1 MSGRSNLAGG
11 DMHIAYKLAV
21 LIASFSFLVT
31 CAASAQMNGFS
42 TNNFGGA
49 TIHGTPPSVTSFG
62 FGGRPGFHGVPP
74 SVTSLNFGNVP
85 FSHPRFGL
93 GPKRVGVHN
102 HFRNGFFP
110 YFSGGY
116 YIPYAYD
123 YADPGYTFA
132 DTGVDDSMEENY
144 QGGPTIFD
152 RRRPGMP
159 DYARP
164 RSDDDYRAELN
175 AEQQKAPQPGGQEP
189 VAEQPSTV
197 LIFKDGHELE
207 VKNYA
212 IVGATL
218 YDLSDGR
225 ARKVE
230 LAQLDLPATVK
241 HNDDRGVSF
250 QLPAGTKLN

>member
-1 MSGRSNLAGG
+1 MHSGC
-11 DMHIAYKLAV
+11 KLAV
-21 LIASFSFLVT
+21 LIASFSFLAT
-31 CAASAQMNGFS
+31 SAAYAQMNRFS
-42 TNNFGGA
+42 TTNFGGA

-85 FSHPRFGL
+85 FSGPRLVFRPGDVVFRHPRHL
-93 GPKRVGVHN
+93 
-102 HFRNGFFP
+102 RNGFFP
-110 YFSGGY
+110 FFSAGY

-123 YADPGYTFA
+123 YDAFA

-144 QGGPTIFD
+144 QGGGPTIFD
-152 RRRPGMP
+152 RRAPGMR
-159 DYARP
+159 DYTRP
-164 RSDDDYRAELN
+164 RPDDDYRAELN
-175 AEQQKAPQPGGQEP
+175 AEQQKPPQPGAQEA

-218 YDLSDGR
+218 YDLSNGR
-225 ARKVE
+225 TRKVE

-250 QLPAGTKLN
+250 QLPAGTKVN